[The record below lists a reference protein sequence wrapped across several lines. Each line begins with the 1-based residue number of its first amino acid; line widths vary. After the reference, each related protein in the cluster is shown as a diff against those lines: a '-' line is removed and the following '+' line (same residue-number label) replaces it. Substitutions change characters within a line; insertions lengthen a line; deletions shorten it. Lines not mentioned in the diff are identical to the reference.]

1 MIKKRKKNLCL
12 FSTKLK
18 ISGEWNRF
26 ECTTLILQQIE
37 IMCGDNPFVSGN
49 FNVDQKSK
57 LYHFLVNSKIL
68 QYSYTLANTRRTTGA
83 TFTMSTTS
91 GNRVDP
97 VFINDKLHVAHT
109 GYLRNLHRR
118 HCRESMP
125 SDHYPVEIKIS
136 FKS

>member
-1 MIKKRKKNLCL
+1 MMKKRQKNLCL

-26 ECTTLILQQIE
+26 EYTTLILQKIE

-57 LYHFLVNSKIL
+57 TYHFLVNLKIL

-83 TFTMSTTS
+83 TF
-91 GNRVDP
+91 NVNNFR
-97 VFINDKLHVAHT
+97 
-109 GYLRNLHRR
+109 
-118 HCRESMP
+118 
-125 SDHYPVEIKIS
+125 
-136 FKS
+136 